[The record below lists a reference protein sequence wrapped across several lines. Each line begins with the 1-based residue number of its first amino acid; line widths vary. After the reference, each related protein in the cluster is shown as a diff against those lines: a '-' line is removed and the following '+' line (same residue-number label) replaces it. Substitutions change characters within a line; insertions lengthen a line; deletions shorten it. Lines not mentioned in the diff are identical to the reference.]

1 MAMTIP
7 SGCSLAQQEHVPCCT
22 TKTALEQLKEH
33 IKETITVSKQ
43 PISTIHWSIRGDVP
57 CRSRLI
63 HRDPTLPLKKPKR
76 PAASDQVEP
85 VLRAPVYIITKV
97 VLKLL
102 QMMYNTYIFPFG
114 FHQWFIGMIWHIL
127 VKQHYYS
134 AWSILL
140 FCPLSAIIQ

>member
-102 QMMYNTYIFPFG
+102 QMMYNTYIFPFPTSDL
-114 FHQWFIGMIWHIL
+114 L
-127 VKQHYYS
+127 VWYDT
-134 AWSILL
+134 
-140 FCPLSAIIQ
+140 F